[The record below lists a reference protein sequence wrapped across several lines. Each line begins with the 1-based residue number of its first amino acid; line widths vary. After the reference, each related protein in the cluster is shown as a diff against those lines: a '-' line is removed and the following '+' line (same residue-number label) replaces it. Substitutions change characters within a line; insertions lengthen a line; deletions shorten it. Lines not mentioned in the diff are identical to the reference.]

1 MPKKTLNDVVMETV
15 GTVIEMKNHIEALTA
30 ENESL
35 NKRIAELQMREH
47 AMQSATVQAPVEE

>member
-35 NKRIAELQMREH
+35 NKTIAEMRMRE
-47 AMQSATVQAPVEE
+47 QASTGQTPIEE